1 MDILLL
7 ICTALILVSAR
18 LIVLASS
25 GHAQNRRAL
34 ISLRTAQRSAHSH
47 IQKSRLDL
55 IETRN
60 RARLLE
66 DTVSQGTSAVEKM
79 HQAIAAT
86 TFSLI
91 DRFSTDQDFRD
102 SARRAHESHNNTSR
116 QIYQAARTTNKALHL
131 LADTLIVTRK
141 EKKLTVRTHSKDK
154 GQASSKK
161 KDLK

>member
-7 ICTALILVSAR
+7 CCMVLILVSAR
-18 LIVLASS
+18 LIAAA
-25 GHAQNRRAL
+25 GTRHAQNRKAL

-66 DTVSQGTSAVEKM
+66 DTVRQGTSAVEKM
-79 HQAIAAT
+79 HKAIATT

-91 DRFSTDQDFRD
+91 DRFSTDQDFRE

-116 QIYQAARTTNKALHL
+116 QIYQAARTTNKALHM
-131 LADTLIVTRK
+131 LADTFIVTRK
-141 EKKLTVRTHSKDK
+141 EKKLTVRTRDKDN
-154 GQASSKK
+154 GQASSQK